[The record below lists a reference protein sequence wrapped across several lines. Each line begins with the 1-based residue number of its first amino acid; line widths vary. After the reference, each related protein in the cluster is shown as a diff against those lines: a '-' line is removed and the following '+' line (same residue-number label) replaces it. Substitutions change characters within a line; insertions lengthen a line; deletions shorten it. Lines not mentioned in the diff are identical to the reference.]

1 MSRGALFLSLLA
13 FAGSCAAAISSP
25 PGVPSNLQVFAD
37 EEPAFAL
44 AGSGTMVYECRVD
57 PTMPNRFAW
66 SLVGPE
72 VVLFDRDGKRVGRY
86 ARGPVFEVHGSLLP
100 AQVMTFHDA
109 LKPTDAPWLLIA
121 ASRMGEGFFAG
132 VTRVQQINTRSGAV
146 PATPCDEARA
156 GQQARIDFAADYYF
170 YRRKTS

>member
-1 MSRGALFLSLLA
+1 MSRGALLFSLLA
-13 FAGSCAAAISSP
+13 FAGPVASAISSP

-57 PTMPNRFAW
+57 PTMSNRYAW

-86 ARGPVFEVHGSLLP
+86 ARGPIFEVQGSLLP
-100 AQVMTFHDA
+100 GQVMTFHDA
-109 LKPTDAPWLLIA
+109 PKPTDAPWLLIA
-121 ASRMGEGFFAG
+121 ASRMGQGFFAG